1 MKIIRLERRRF
12 FSRGF
17 IQGGRRRGP
26 VAIAKSDKSAIDG
39 GFKRCRSQYKKQRQ
53 DEGHAVPVYDEVLA
67 KTLVKNT
74 VGRCEIMTATFI
86 NGIKISEDIKRE
98 VAAEVESLKR
108 RGIQPGLAVVLVGD
122 DAASSAYV
130 NMKARTCEQ
139 LGIYSR
145 KLTIPSVV
153 TTEQLLGEVGKLNE
167 DDSID
172 GILVQIPLPKHVNK
186 HAVLESVDPTKD
198 VDGFHSANLGS
209 LVLGHETLVACTPSG
224 VMELLHR
231 SNVTL
236 EGANAVVLGR
246 SDDVG
251 KPQALLLMHAN
262 ATVTI
267 CHSKTR
273 NLREITR
280 QADIIVAAIG
290 KTALVTRDWVK
301 PGAVVIDVGT
311 NKVSDRAKVQQL
323 FGNDDARLKDFEK
336 RGYIWVGDVDERAV
350 KEVASM
356 ITPVPGGVGPMTI
369 ATLMK
374 NTIKAARMRRGL

>member
-1 MKIIRLERRRF
+1 MMK
-12 FSRGF
+12 S
-17 IQGGRRRGP
+17 
-26 VAIAKSDKSAIDG
+26 S
-39 GFKRCRSQYKKQRQ
+39 
-53 DEGHAVPVYDEVLA
+53 
-67 KTLVKNT
+67 
-74 VGRCEIMTATFI
+74 MTASFI
-86 NGIKISEDIKRE
+86 NGTKIAEDIKGE
-98 VAAEVESLKR
+98 VAAEVRDLKA
-108 RGIQPGLAVVLVGD
+108 RGIHPGLAVVLVGE

-130 NMKARTCEQ
+130 NMKAKTCEQ

-145 KLTIPSVV
+145 KLTIPSSV
-153 TTEQLLGEVGKLNE
+153 TTEQLLAEVHKLNE
-167 DDSID
+167 DNAID
-172 GILVQIPLPKHVNK
+172 GILVQLPLPKHVQK
-186 HAVLESVDPTKD
+186 HAILEAVDPRKD
-198 VDGFHSANLGS
+198 VDGFHSANVGS

-224 VMELLHR
+224 VMELLRR

-273 NLREITR
+273 NLGEVTR
-280 QADIIVAAIG
+280 QADIVVAAIG

-311 NKVSDRAKVQQL
+311 NKVSDAAEVKRL
-323 FGNDDARLKDFEK
+323 FGNDETRLKDFEK
-336 RGYIWVGDVDERAV
+336 RGYIWAGDVDERAV
-350 KEVASM
+350 KDVASM

-369 ATLMK
+369 AMLMK
-374 NTIKAARMRRGL
+374 NTIKAARMRRNA

>member
-1 MKIIRLERRRF
+1 VD
-12 FSRGF
+12 SNGV
-17 IQGGRRRGP
+17 
-26 VAIAKSDKSAIDG
+26 VANTKSSVTTRDIGDT
-39 GFKRCRSQYKKQRQ
+39 
-53 DEGHAVPVYDEVLA
+53 VYDEFP
-67 KTLVKNT
+67 
-74 VGRCEIMTATFI
+74 MTATFI
-86 NGIKISEDIKRE
+86 NGTKIAEDIKKE
-98 VAAEVESLKR
+98 VAADVEKLKA
-108 RGIQPGLAVVLVGD
+108 RGIHPGLAVVLVGE

-139 LGIYSR
+139 LGIHSK
-145 KLTIPSVV
+145 KLTIPSSI
-153 TTEQLLGEVGKLNE
+153 TTEQLLGEVRKLNE

-172 GILVQIPLPKHVNK
+172 GILVQLPLPKHVNK
-186 HAVLESVDPTKD
+186 HAILEGVDPRKD
-198 VDGFHSANLGS
+198 VDGFHSANVGS

-224 VMELLHR
+224 VMELLYR
-231 SNVTL
+231 SNVKI

-273 NLREITR
+273 NLAAITR
-280 QADIIVAAIG
+280 EADIVVAAIG

-311 NKVSDRAKVQQL
+311 NQVSSRAEVERL
-323 FGNDDARLKDFEK
+323 FGNDEARLKDFEK
-336 RGYIWVGDVDERAV
+336 RGYVWAGDVDERAV
-350 KEVASM
+350 KEVASLL
-356 ITPVPGGVGPMTI
+356 TPVPGGVGPMTI

-374 NTIKAARMRRGL
+374 NTIKAARMRRGI

>member
-1 MKIIRLERRRF
+1 MPAQVL
-12 FSRGF
+12 
-17 IQGGRRRGP
+17 
-26 VAIAKSDKSAIDG
+26 KSGLI
-39 GFKRCRSQYKKQRQ
+39 
-53 DEGHAVPVYDEVLA
+53 H
-67 KTLVKNT
+67 
-74 VGRCEIMTATFI
+74 MTASFI
-86 NGIKISEDIKRE
+86 NGTKTAEDIKNE
-98 VAAEVESLKR
+98 VAAEVRELKG

-145 KLTIPSVV
+145 KLTIPSAI
-153 TTEQLLGEVGKLNE
+153 TTEQLFGEVRKLNE
-167 DDSID
+167 DNAID
-172 GILVQIPLPKHVNK
+172 GILVQLPLPKQVHK
-186 HAVLESVDPTKD
+186 HTILEAVDPRKD
-198 VDGFHSANLGS
+198 VDGFHSANVGS

-224 VMELLHR
+224 VMELLRR
-231 SNVTL
+231 SNVKI

-273 NLREITR
+273 NLPEMTR

-290 KTALVTRDWVK
+290 RTAMVQRDWVK

-311 NKVSDRAKVQQL
+311 NKVSDRAEVKRL
-323 FGNDDARLKDFEK
+323 FGDDEARLKDFEK
-336 RGYIWVGDVDERAV
+336 RGYIWAGDVDERAV

-369 ATLMK
+369 AMLMK
-374 NTIKAARMRRGL
+374 NTIKAARMRRGA

>member
-1 MKIIRLERRRF
+1 MSIL
-12 FSRGF
+12 
-17 IQGGRRRGP
+17 
-26 VAIAKSDKSAIDG
+26 
-39 GFKRCRSQYKKQRQ
+39 
-53 DEGHAVPVYDEVLA
+53 
-67 KTLVKNT
+67 
-74 VGRCEIMTATFI
+74 MTATFI
-86 NGIKISEDIKRE
+86 DGIKIADDIKRE
-98 VAAEVESLKR
+98 VAAEVQDLKR
-108 RGIQPGLAVVLVGD
+108 RGISPGLSVVLVGD

-145 KLTIPSVV
+145 KLTIPSSV
-153 TTEQLLGEVGKLNE
+153 TTEQLLSEVRKLNE
-167 DDSID
+167 DNAID
-172 GILVQIPLPKHVNK
+172 GILVQLPLPKHVNK
-186 HAVLESVDPTKD
+186 HAILEGVHPAKD
-198 VDGFHSANLGS
+198 VDGFHSANLGA

-231 SNVTL
+231 SNVKT

-267 CHSKTR
+267 CHSRTR
-273 NLREITR
+273 NLGEITR
-280 QADIIVAAIG
+280 QADIVVAAIG
-290 KTALVTRDWVK
+290 KTAMVTRDWIK

-311 NKVSDRAKVQQL
+311 NQVSDRPTVERL
-323 FGNDDARLKDFEK
+323 FGKDESRLKDFEK

-369 ATLMK
+369 AMLMK